1 MTNVLLFLVAAALG
15 LWVLWRGSPL
25 SPPRRRGGTLDL
37 TGSRIRFGDRE
48 QRS

>member
-1 MTNVLLFLVAAALG
+1 MTNLLLFLAPAALG

-25 SPPRRRGGTLDL
+25 SPRRPGGTLDL